1 MPGTD
6 SRLSRRRFIELGAGA
21 GAGAA
26 AALTGGL
33 SVTGIVDRAIAEAA
47 AQAGDVPREETL
59 VLVGVGGEAVNQF
72 ADVENVNVFLTNGSL
87 SRSGYQV
94 VYEPLAMWNMLQSE
108 EQMWLAEGY
117 EYNADFTEL
126 TVKIKPGILWSDG
139 TPFTANDP
147 AFTLTMLRDAPA
159 TVGFAVDMN
168 QWVADAVAVDD
179 LTLRVTLK
187 SPNPRFFFNY
197 LTHHADNGVLI
208 MPRHIWEGQD
218 PTTFTNYDLARGW
231 PIATGPYRLVAS
243 SQQQKVWDR
252 RDDWWG
258 AATGFKPLPAPRRL
272 IFLPALE
279 ESRMAQLL
287 LNNEADITLNL
298 TPANMQTVLT
308 QGPHLTTH
316 TGKEPPYGYVD
327 WWPTGL
333 GFNCL
338 TPPFDD
344 PEIRWAIS
352 YAINREQLVQFA
364 FRGAGQPTT
373 VPFPYYPSL
382 MTFIEGIGDLLE
394 QYPTNLYDPERTA
407 EILTRKGF
415 TRDGDGP
422 WTRDGQ
428 TLSVPI
434 TTFQVLGDVAPIVS
448 TQLQQAG
455 IESSFQ
461 LPTDFYSRISLG
473 EAPAWLFGHG
483 GSVRDP
489 YFTLRLYHSR
499 YVKPTGEQTSPFYR
513 WSNAEFDAVV
523 DRMGNLGQD
532 DPQLMDLFR
541 EAMAIWLPNLPD
553 VQLVQFYHRIPMNTT
568 YWTNWPSAENE
579 YMNEAFWHR
588 TFLAV
593 LTQLQPAAR

>member
-1 MPGTD
+1 MSGND
-6 SRLSRRRFIELGAGA
+6 GRLSRRRFIELGAGA
-21 GAGAA
+21 GAGV
-26 AALTGGL
+26 ALAGGL
-33 SVTGIVDRAIAEAA
+33 AGTGIVDQAVAEAA

-72 ADVENVNVFLTNGSL
+72 ADVENVNVYLSNGSL

-94 VYEPLAMWNMLQSE
+94 VYEPLAMWNMLGSE
-108 EQMWLAEGY
+108 EQMWLAESY
-117 EYNADFTEL
+117 AYNPDFTEL

-139 TPFTANDP
+139 TPFTAKDP
-147 AFTLTMLRDAPA
+147 AFTLTMLRDAPS
-159 TVGFAVDMN
+159 TVGFSVDMN
-168 QWVADAVAVDD
+168 QWVADAVAVDE
-179 LTLRVTLK
+179 LTLKVTLK
-187 SPNPRFFFNY
+187 AANPRFFFNY

-208 MPRHIWEGQD
+208 VPAHIWQGQD
-218 PTTFTNYDLARGW
+218 PTTFTNYDLAKGW
-231 PIATGPYRLVAS
+231 PIATGPYKLVAS

-252 RDDWWG
+252 RDDWW
-258 AATGFKPLPAPRRL
+258 AASTGFKPLPAPRRL

-287 LNNEADITLNL
+287 LNNEADASLNL

-308 QGPHLTTH
+308 QSRGAITTH
-316 TGKEPPYGYVD
+316 TGQEPPYGYVD

-333 GFNCL
+333 GFNCT

-352 YAINREQLVQFA
+352 YAIDREQLVEFA

-373 VPFPYYPSL
+373 VPFPYYPAL
-382 MTFIEGIGDLLE
+382 MPFIEGIADLLE
-394 QYPTNLYDPERTA
+394 QYPTNLFDTSRTD
-407 EILTRKGF
+407 EILTRKGYAK
-415 TRDGDGP
+415 DGDGIYALN
-422 WTRDGQ
+422 GQ
-428 TLSVPI
+428 QISVPI
-434 TTFQVLGDVAPIVS
+434 TTFQVLGDIAPILS
-448 TQLQQAG
+448 TQLTKAG
-455 IESSFQ
+455 IASSFQ

-499 YVKPTGEQTSPFYR
+499 YVKPTGVQTSPFYR
-513 WSNAEFDAVV
+513 WTSPDFDAIV
-523 DRMGNLGQD
+523 DRMGTLGQEN
-532 DPQLMDLFR
+532 PELMTLFR
-541 EAMAIWLPNLPD
+541 QAMEIWLPQLPD

-568 YWTNWPSAENE
+568 YWTGWPSAENQ

-593 LTQLQPAAR
+593 LTQLQPAGG